1 MNDWPTQ
8 PSILTWKLLIMTQGF
23 GPLNCFLTTG
33 TTITRPGLSPT
44 LITPLIGV
52 ETNGSRAGNVP
63 VVSNVGPTPGMT
75 PAPPSMIT
83 PLDVLM
89 SIPQPIW

>member
-1 MNDWPTQ
+1 MNDWPTH
-8 PSILTWKLLIMTQGF
+8 PSILTWKLLIITQGLA
-23 GPLNCFLTTG
+23 PLNCFLITG

-44 LITPLIGV
+44 LITPLMGV
-52 ETNGSRAGNVP
+52 DTNGSRGGSVP
-63 VVSNVGPTPGMT
+63 VASNVGLTPGMM

-83 PLDVLM
+83 PFEVLM